1 LPPLSSYVSVPLAT
15 AGSAVPADF
24 LTTPTFWLSLL
35 AAFLYAFAAILLK
48 RSAKGSVDVW
58 RITFVSNIATS
69 IALAGLWGF
78 GGQIPSLGLLWQP
91 AVVALL
97 FVAGQITAI
106 LALTRGDVSVATP
119 MLGLKILMVAFF
131 TWLLLHEPL
140 PAQVWIS
147 ATLATLAVALL
158 GISRDRAALNRAA
171 FTAGCTLIAAASYA
185 CFDVLVQR
193 WSPAW
198 GVGRFPPVMGFF
210 AAAYSLVLIPR
221 FKQPLRAVPQTVWPY
236 LGTGSALIGIQG
248 LLIISTIANWG
259 YAAAANVVYSSRGLW
274 SVLLVLALGHWLAQ
288 DEHALGKKLL
298 LFRLAGAVLLSAA
311 ILLLVN

>member
-1 LPPLSSYVSVPLAT
+1 MSPLLFQVPNLLA

-24 LTTPTFWLSLL
+24 LLTPIFWLSLL
-35 AAFLYAFAAILLK
+35 AAFLYALGALLLK
-48 RSAKGSVDVW
+48 RTAKDSIDVW

-91 AVVALL
+91 AIVALL
-97 FVAGQITAI
+97 FIAGQITAI

-140 PAQVWIS
+140 PPEVWIS

-158 GISRDRAALNRAA
+158 GVSRDRAGMHRAA

-198 GVGRFPPVMGFF
+198 GVGRFPPIMGFF
-210 AAAYSLVLIPR
+210 AAAYSLFLIPR
-221 FKQPLRAVPQTVWPY
+221 FQQPLRVVPQNVWPY
-236 LGTGSALIGIQG
+236 LGSGSALIGIQG

-274 SVLLVLALGHWLAQ
+274 SVLLVLALGHWLAK
-288 DEHALGKKLL
+288 DEHELGKKLL

>member
-1 LPPLSSYVSVPLAT
+1 MFAALPVCPVFLAT
-15 AGSAVPADF
+15 APAVPPDF
-24 LTTPTFWLSLL
+24 FLTPTFWLSLL
-35 AAFLYAFAAILLK
+35 AAFFYALGALLLK
-48 RSAKGSVDVW
+48 RTATGAIDVW

-69 IALAGLWGF
+69 LALAGLWGF
-78 GGQIPSLGLLWQP
+78 GGQVPSSSLLWQP

-97 FVAGQITAI
+97 FIAGQITAI

-140 PAQVWIS
+140 PPRVWAA
-147 ATLATLAVALL
+147 ATMATLAVALL
-158 GISRDRAALNRAA
+158 GISRDRAGLHRAA
-171 FTAGCTLIAAASYA
+171 FTGGCTLIAAAAYA

-198 GVGRFPPVMGFF
+198 GVGRFPPIMGAF
-210 AAAYSLVLIPR
+210 AAVYSLVLIPKFR
-221 FKQPLRAVPQTVWPY
+221 QPLRSVPGPIWPY
-236 LGTGSALIGIQG
+236 LGFGSALIGLQG

-274 SVLLVLALGHWLAQ
+274 SVLLVLCLGHWFAQ
-288 DEHALGKKLL
+288 DEHALGRKLL
-298 LFRLAGAVLLSAA
+298 LFRLVGAVLLTAA
-311 ILLLVN
+311 ILLLVY

>member
-1 LPPLSSYVSVPLAT
+1 M
-15 AGSAVPADF
+15 
-24 LTTPTFWLSLL
+24 SLL
-35 AAFLYAFAAILLK
+35 AAFLYALGALLLK
-48 RSAKGSVDVW
+48 RAATDAVDVW

-69 IALAGLWGF
+69 IALAGLWVF
-78 GGQIPSLGLLWQP
+78 GGQIPSMGLLWQP

-97 FVAGQITAI
+97 FIAGQIAAVI
-106 LALTRGDVSVATP
+106 ALTRGDVSVATP

-131 TWLLLHEPL
+131 TWVLLCEPL
-140 PAQVWIS
+140 PSRVWMS
-147 ATLATLAVALL
+147 ATLATLAVAFL
-158 GISRDRAALNRAA
+158 GISRDRAGMHRAA

-193 WSPAW
+193 WSPDW
-198 GVGRFPPVMGFF
+198 GVGRFPPLVGLF

-221 FKQPLRAVPQTVWPY
+221 FPQPLRSVPIAVWPF
-236 LGTGSALIGIQG
+236 LAGGSALIGLQG

-288 DEHALGKKLL
+288 DEHALGRKLL
-298 LFRLAGAVLLSAA
+298 MFRLAGAVLLSAA
-311 ILLLVN
+311 ILMLAE